1 LLAAFE
7 AAIFMVSLDDPE
19 KNREFAASLKTEQVL
34 LSDPD
39 GTAAKAF
46 GVAGFAGWYARRW
59 TFYVDREGVIRAIDK
74 DVKVGSA
81 GQDIAKRLEA
91 LGFGRRASTPEP
103 VAPTPPD
110 SGR

>member
-1 LLAAFE
+1 
-7 AAIFMVSLDDPE
+7 MNLDQKTKKALRFLS
-19 KNREFAASLKTEQVL
+19 KNPIGYPSA
-34 LSDPD
+34 SDPK
-39 GTAAKAF
+39 GLLPGQF
-46 GVAGFAGWYARRW
+46 GVDTMPTSYLI
-59 TFYVDREGVIRAIDK
+59 DREGVIRAIDK